1 MKLGDNT
8 IKDIDLDALVSS
20 FPTATD
26 AGAAALRGRLAA
38 PTSDRI
44 DLEARQN
51 EIRHLRS
58 VCKASRSQIDEA
70 LTSLKECE
78 ADVVSVG
85 AAASDKRLMEYY
97 TQILWPTDSMAAR
110 LNHMGWLTELIV
122 LFRTI
127 LLPGLTVI
135 LPLFVLIAPFLLYS
149 FILKQDITISSYF
162 DLLQTSVKKAMP
174 SVLGAPR
181 FAGKGGLLERGE
193 QFAHVA
199 VAFVMFGFS
208 AWSQVSSA
216 VSMRGIVA
224 DMRKRAE
231 SVIRFSGAVNSL
243 RSILGRSSEKPVVW
257 SWSDGPLGVFGDAWN
272 DPTRIHRLVTE
283 AADLDM
289 SIAIASLKRTC
300 FPSYD
305 VSGSG
310 LHIRDIYHPGLDKEK
325 RVYNTIKM
333 NDAADSK
340 RHVLLTG
347 PNRGGKS
354 TLLKSIGAAVLM
366 SQTLGIVFARSAS
379 LPIFD
384 SIVTALSPTD
394 TLGKMS
400 LFEAEIEFAKNVKA
414 LAAEESGPMFLMMD
428 EIFHGTNAHDGV
440 EASQVFLDD
449 LYALQGAHPI
459 YSIVSTHYMSLPT
472 RYGPAT
478 KDEEGLG
485 LTQNLCMEASV
496 DPEDSDRLVYTYRLR
511 PGKNSYSSVREILRE
526 RGLLRP
532 SVLVPLVRPD
542 TLKKVAVS
550 E

>member
-8 IKDIDLDALVSS
+8 IKDIDLDVLVSS

-26 AGAAALRGRLAA
+26 AGAAALRSRLAT
-38 PTSDRI
+38 PTSDRA

-58 VCKASRSQIDEA
+58 VCKASRPAIDEA
-70 LTSLKECE
+70 LMSLKECE

-97 TQILWPTDSMAAR
+97 TQILWPTDSMASR

-149 FILKQDITISSYF
+149 FILKENITISSYF

-243 RSILGRSSEKPVVW
+243 RSILGRSSEKPIRRRPPV
-257 SWSDGPLGVFGDAWN
+257 
-272 DPTRIHRLVTE
+272 
-283 AADLDM
+283 
-289 SIAIASLKRTC
+289 LK
-300 FPSYD
+300 
-305 VSGSG
+305 
-310 LHIRDIYHPGLDKEK
+310 L
-325 RVYNTIKM
+325 
-333 NDAADSK
+333 
-340 RHVLLTG
+340 
-347 PNRGGKS
+347 
-354 TLLKSIGAAVLM
+354 
-366 SQTLGIVFARSAS
+366 
-379 LPIFD
+379 
-384 SIVTALSPTD
+384 
-394 TLGKMS
+394 
-400 LFEAEIEFAKNVKA
+400 
-414 LAAEESGPMFLMMD
+414 
-428 EIFHGTNAHDGV
+428 
-440 EASQVFLDD
+440 
-449 LYALQGAHPI
+449 
-459 YSIVSTHYMSLPT
+459 LPT
-472 RYGPAT
+472 PPHNFMKR
-478 KDEEGLG
+478 
-485 LTQNLCMEASV
+485 
-496 DPEDSDRLVYTYRLR
+496 
-511 PGKNSYSSVREILRE
+511 
-526 RGLLRP
+526 
-532 SVLVPLVRPD
+532 
-542 TLKKVAVS
+542 
-550 E
+550 

>member
-51 EIRHLRS
+51 EIRHLHS

-149 FILKQDITISSYF
+149 FVLKQDITISSYF

-231 SVIRFSGAVNSL
+231 SVIHFSGAVNSL

-472 RYGPAT
+472 RYGSAT

-542 TLKKVAVS
+542 TLKKVADS

>member
-8 IKDIDLDALVSS
+8 IKDIDLDALVST
-20 FPTATD
+20 FPIATE
-26 AGAAALRGRLAA
+26 AAEEVLRNRLAA
-38 PTSDRI
+38 PISDRAT
-44 DLEARQN
+44 LEERQK
-51 EIRHLRS
+51 EIRHVRS

-70 LTSLKECE
+70 LTTLKECE
-78 ADVVSVG
+78 SDVVSVG

-135 LPLFVLIAPFLLYS
+135 LPLFVLVAPFLLYS
-149 FILKQDITISSYF
+149 FVLKENITVSSYF
-162 DLLQTSVKKAMP
+162 DLLQSSVKKAMP

-208 AWSQVSSA
+208 AWSQISSA

-243 RSILGRSSEKPVVW
+243 RTVLGRSSEKPVVW

-272 DPTRIHRLVTE
+272 DPSRIHRLVAE

-310 LHIRDIYHPGLDKEK
+310 LSIRDIYHPGLDKEK
-325 RVYNTIKM
+325 RVYNTITM
-333 NDAADSK
+333 NEESK

-366 SQTLGIVFARSAS
+366 SQTLGLVFARSAS

-449 LYALQGAHPI
+449 LYTLQGGHPI

-472 RYGPAT
+472 RYGPVT
-478 KDEEGLG
+478 KEGGLG

-496 DPEDSDRLVYTYRLR
+496 DPADSDRLVYTYRLR
-511 PGKNSYSSVREILRE
+511 PGKNNYSSVREILRE
-526 RGLLRP
+526 RGLLSLP
-532 SVLVPLVRPD
+532 RPD
-542 TLKKVAVS
+542 TLKKVADS